1 MTNQE
6 ILEALEAAIKQEKAF
21 YIGNENLKL
30 TPEEAEKEYQLVLG
44 TIVHCGLHIFG
55 GFTKEYDEIKKLAYG
70 ENQLTFE
77 EYLISM
83 SKESEG

>member
-6 ILEALEAAIKQEKAF
+6 ILEALEATIKQEKAF